1 MHPEDTEARD
11 NFLFTLE
18 WLLAVAKRHTDCLR
32 FGLAHIDYESS
43 RILGETYGAQDASK
57 RLDEVAHS
65 LRKAFRKTDL
75 VARDGVDFWILVPYT
90 PPEEKFVDKIKYI
103 IDTVSQCGL
112 QIVARDI
119 SFFLLPTE
127 VDGLEADCS
136 SLAFLSHLKKNRITL
151 AHHEISL
158 PASDFSI

>member
-11 NFLFTLE
+11 KFLFTLG
-18 WLLAVAKRHTDCLR
+18 WLLAVTKRHTDCVR

-43 RILGETYGAQDASK
+43 RILGEAYGAQDASE

-65 LRKAFRKTDL
+65 LRQAFRKTDL

-90 PPEEKFVDKIKYI
+90 PPEEEFIDKIQYI
-103 IDTVSQCGL
+103 IETVSQCGL

-119 SFFLLPTE
+119 SFFLLPADVE
-127 VDGLEADCS
+127 GLEADCS
-136 SLAFLSHLKKNRITL
+136 SLAFLTHLKKNRI
-151 AHHEISL
+151 AFARHEISL

>member
-11 NFLFTLE
+11 KFLFTLK
-18 WLLAVAKRHTDCLR
+18 WLLAVVKRHSGSVQ

-43 RILGETYGAQDASK
+43 RILGETYGAQSASQ

-90 PPEEKFVDKIKYI
+90 PTEELFVDKIRYI

-112 QIVARDI
+112 QIVPRDI
-119 SFFLLPTE
+119 SFFSLPH
-127 VDGLEADCS
+127 DGEGLDADYS
-136 SLAFLSHLKKNRITL
+136 SLEILSYLKKNRSAL
-151 AHHEISL
+151 ANREILL
-158 PASDFSI
+158 PASDSSI

>member
-11 NFLFTLE
+11 KFLFTLE
-18 WLLAVAKRHTDCLR
+18 WLLAVTKRHSDCVR

-65 LRKAFRKTDL
+65 LRNAFRKTDL

-90 PPEEKFVDKIKYI
+90 PPEEKFVDKIRYVI
-103 IDTVSQCGL
+103 ETVSQCGL

-119 SFFLLPTE
+119 SFFLLPAD
-127 VDGLEADCS
+127 VDGLKADCS
-136 SLAFLSHLKKNRITL
+136 SLTFLAHLKKNHIAL
-151 AHHEISL
+151 ACHEILL
-158 PASDFSI
+158 PAANFTI